1 MIVFHK
7 IRYKNFLSTGNA
19 FTEFALDQHKTT
31 LIVGENGAGKSTI
44 LDAISFCLYGKAFRN
59 INKPQ
64 LVNTINNKG
73 LLVEVEFTIGKKN
86 YLVRRGIKPSVLE
99 IYQNGKMLDQH
110 AESKEYQEMFEKT
123 ILKLSH
129 KAFSQIVILGSA
141 SFVPFMQLS
150 AANRRE
156 IIEDLLDIGIFSTM
170 NVLLKDKIQKNK
182 DDVINND
189 YNIKLTEEKINL
201 EKKHI
206 DQLKTNNE
214 QSIKKIED
222 QISRLN
228 DSIRV
233 EGDAIAVLENKI
245 KNLTSTIAD
254 KKKAEAKVN
263 KLVTLER
270 MLEDKLRGLKK
281 EISFFEN
288 NDSCPTCSQEITGT
302 FKQQSIDTRS
312 DEAVKVAA
320 GMSQIETDIRAAED
334 RIAEIELVQQ
344 QISEQQRAISV
355 HQSSIQTHNR
365 FIAELNASLAEHTKV
380 QVPVDNAELLKL
392 LEEELTNLI
401 AMKEM
406 LAKQRQVLDT
416 AAILLKDTGI
426 KTKIIKQYVPVMNK
440 LINKYLAAMDFFVNF
455 ELNENFEESIKSRYR
470 DDFSYNSF
478 SEGEKLRI
486 DLALLFT
493 WRAVAKM
500 RNSTNTNLL
509 IMDEIFDS
517 SLDSAGTDEFL
528 KLLMALSNETNVLI
542 ISHKGDQLFDKFDT
556 VIKFEKVK
564 NFSRIAQ

>member
-19 FTEFALDQHKTT
+19 FTEFTLDQYKTT

-44 LDAISFCLYGKAFRN
+44 LDALSFCLYGKPFRN

-73 LLVEVEFTIGKKN
+73 LLVEVEFTIGKKT
-86 YLVRRGIKPSVLE
+86 YLVRRGIKPTVFE
-99 IYQNGKMLDQH
+99 IHLNGKMLDQH

-182 DDVINND
+182 DDTINND
-189 YNIKLTEEKINL
+189 YNTKLTEEKIDL

-206 DQLKTNNE
+206 DQLKINNE
-214 QSIKKIED
+214 QNIKKIED
-222 QISRLN
+222 QILRFN
-228 DSIRV
+228 DQIILEENAIKSLEDEIKTLASSI
-233 EGDAIAVLENKI
+233 
-245 KNLTSTIAD
+245 TD
-254 KKKAEAKVN
+254 KKKVDARVN
-263 KLVTLER
+263 KLATFER
-270 MLEDKLRGLKK
+270 MLEDKLRGLKN
-281 EISFFEN
+281 EISFFQN
-288 NDSCPTCSQEITGT
+288 NDSCPTCSQEITSE
-302 FKQQSIDTRS
+302 FKQQSINTRT
-312 DEAVKVAA
+312 DESAKIVE
-320 GMSQIETDIRAAED
+320 GMTRIEKDIRDAEE
-334 RIAEIELVQQ
+334 RISAIELIQQ
-344 QISEQQRAISV
+344 QITKHQRTIST
-355 HQSSIQTHNR
+355 HQSSIRTHTN
-365 FIAELNASLAEHTKV
+365 FIRDLNSSLHEQSKI
-380 QVPVDNAELLKL
+380 QVPSGNAELLQSL
-392 LEEELTNLI
+392 TNELT
-401 AMKEM
+401 AFVAAKET
-406 LAKQRQVLDT
+406 LAKQKQILET
-416 AAILLKDTGI
+416 AAVLLKDTGI
-426 KTKIIKQYVPVMNK
+426 KTKIVRQYVPVMNK

-455 ELNENFEESIKSRYR
+455 ELNEHFEESIKSRYR

-517 SLDSAGTDEFL
+517 SLDSGGTDEFL

-556 VIKFEKVK
+556 VVKFEKVK

>member
-44 LDAISFCLYGKAFRN
+44 LDALSFCLYGKAFRN

-73 LLVEVEFTIGKKN
+73 LLVEAEFTIGKKN
-86 YLVRRGIKPSVLE
+86 YLVRRGIKPSILE
-99 IYQNGKMLDQH
+99 IFQNGKMLDQH

-189 YNIKLTEEKINL
+189 YNIRLTEEKIDL
-201 EKKHI
+201 EEKHI
-206 DQLKTNNE
+206 DQLKINNE

-233 EGDAIAVLENKI
+233 EGDAIGVLENKI

-254 KKKAEAKVN
+254 KKKAEARVN

-281 EISFFEN
+281 EISFFEG
-288 NDSCPTCSQEITGT
+288 NDSCPTCSQEITGA
-302 FKQQSIDTRS
+302 FKQDSISTRS
-312 DEAVKVAA
+312 KEVTKVSA
-320 GMSQIETDIRAAED
+320 GMSQIEIDIRAAEE
-334 RIAEIELVQQ
+334 RIAEIQLVQQ
-344 QISEQQRAISV
+344 QITDQQRAISV

-365 FIAELNASLAEHTKV
+365 FIAELNTSLAEHAKV
-380 QVPVDNAELLKL
+380 QVPVDNAELLKS
-392 LEEELTNLI
+392 LEEDLTNLI

-406 LAKQRQVLDT
+406 LAKQRLVLDT